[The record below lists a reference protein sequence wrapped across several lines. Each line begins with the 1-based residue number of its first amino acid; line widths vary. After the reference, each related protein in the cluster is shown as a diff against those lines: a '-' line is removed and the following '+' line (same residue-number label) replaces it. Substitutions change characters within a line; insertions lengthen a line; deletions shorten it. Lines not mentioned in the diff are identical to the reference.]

1 MYTANFTY
9 HAPASLDEA
18 LGLMQEHGY
27 DAKLLAGGHSLIPT
41 MKLRLA
47 TPAHLID
54 MKNLRGDL
62 QYIRDEGEH
71 VAVGALTTYRMLE
84 DSSVIG
90 EKLPLLHQTLE
101 HLGDMQVRN
110 LGTWGGAIAHADP
123 AGDPPAPTL
132 VLEAQIT
139 IKSQDGERTVNAAEF
154 FHGFFETEVGDGDIL
169 TGIRFPVQ
177 RGGSSYQKFRHPAS
191 GYAVAGVAVTLQK
204 EGDKVTNCRVG
215 VNGVSDGGYRA
226 SAVEDAL
233 NGQAFSPEAAEAAA
247 ANATDG
253 IDPLEDT
260 FADAAYRRQLAK
272 ALTKRALLEAWE
284 RA

>member
-1 MYTANFTY
+1 MYPSSFTY
-9 HAPASLDEA
+9 HAPSSLDEA
-18 LGLMQEHGY
+18 LNLMQQHS
-27 DAKLLAGGHSLIPT
+27 DAKLLAGGHSLLPT

-47 TPAHLID
+47 TPEHLID

-62 QYIRDEGEH
+62 QYIRDNGDH

-84 DSSVIG
+84 DSDVI
-90 EKLPLLHQTLE
+90 KNKVPLVQQALE

-132 VLEAQIT
+132 ALEAT
-139 IKSQDGERTVNAAEF
+139 IVLRSQSGERTVDAANF
-154 FHGFFETEVGDGDIL
+154 FHGFFETEVGEGDIL
-169 TGIRFPVQ
+169 TEIRFPVQ
-177 RGGSSYQKFRHPAS
+177 KGGSAYQKFRHPAS
-191 GYAVAGVAVTLQK
+191 GYAVVGVAAIIEK
-204 EGDKVTNCRVG
+204 NGDSVSKCRVG
-215 VNGVSDGGYRA
+215 ITGVSDGGYRA
-226 SAVEDAL
+226 KDVESAVEGGSL
-233 NGQAFSPEAAEAAA
+233 NADSAAQAAE
-247 ANATDG
+247 NATNN

-284 RA
+284 NA